1 MKNLNLGKQLTREQL
16 KQINCAGFWLSCGG
30 GFNYF
35 QTFEACM
42 IHGSTYCGVTYTC
55 INGKQSN

>member
-16 KQINCAGFWLSCGG
+16 KQINGA